1 MSKLVLRK
9 ELAESYAELLPKQP
23 IEQWRR
29 IRGEQD
35 IIARYEPERALD
47 TLPELLSSPAERERM
62 LTLLDKLMADSR
74 IQKAEPSPEQLA
86 MYNRIHKILSE
97 SGQSAP
103 ARKHLP
109 AAIVQP

>member
-1 MSKLVLRK
+1 
-9 ELAESYAELLPKQP
+9 
-23 IEQWRR
+23 
-29 IRGEQD
+29 
-35 IIARYEPERALD
+35 
-47 TLPELLSSPAERERM
+47 
-62 LTLLDKLMADSR
+62 MADSR

-97 SGQSAP
+97 SGQSVP